1 MQSEVDSPLFA
12 LAGSLAYEIQADH
25 ETSPQEKAKLIT
37 LFGKLVESNVM
48 SAAELNTMVQR
59 SFTYASTIDIDT
71 FIETA
76 SPILTD
82 AQKLAIII
90 NLYDVMQIDGHI
102 NSGERATV
110 KKFQIAFNIDEV
122 STRGINRFLML
133 KNDTTLFLNKAHPLN
148 NTYFGIE
155 DLFRDS

>member
-1 MQSEVDSPLFA
+1 
-12 LAGSLAYEIQADH
+12 
-25 ETSPQEKAKLIT
+25 
-37 LFGKLVESNVM
+37 
-48 SAAELNTMVQR
+48 
-59 SFTYASTIDIDT
+59 
-71 FIETA
+71 
-76 SPILTD
+76 
-82 AQKLAIII
+82 
-90 NLYDVMQIDGHI
+90 MQIDGHI